1 MANDVYQTPFNS
13 RYAGKLSLLIRMF
26 IQTGHDLNRHFPGDE
41 MKSLFSPRS
50 RYSTWRQLW
59 LWLAEAQKR
68 IDSFSGSMFGINST

>member
-13 RYAGKLSLLIRMF
+13 RYAGKLSHF
-26 IQTGHDLNRHFPGDE
+26 IPLYSNSPRLKAELSGDE
-41 MKSLFSPRS
+41 MKLLFSPRS

-68 IDSFSGSMFGINST
+68 TDPFPGSVFGID